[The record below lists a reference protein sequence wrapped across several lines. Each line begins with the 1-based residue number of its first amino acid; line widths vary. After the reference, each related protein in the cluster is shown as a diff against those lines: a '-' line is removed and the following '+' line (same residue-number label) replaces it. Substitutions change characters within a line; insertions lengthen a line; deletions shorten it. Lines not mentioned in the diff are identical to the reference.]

1 MSEPTRNTYAERK
14 QADIQ
19 GKMKVSQSDKYENTG
34 LVSTKDI
41 ENALAENAINRDP
54 LASSKTSNHNIAPSM
69 VKKVV
74 SDGKNNSKI
83 STTKSP
89 TRTVLTGIE
98 IKSGKRISSLS
109 AHNKAPTIN
118 ESKVLGITREGLLK
132 KRTKLEKKSEKYQKA
147 LNKEQIKYNNQ
158 VIRQLKAEK
167 KKIGHENDSS
177 KNVAGKSAAAIRS
190 GVSAAKSVTNDL
202 NEESSDNVL
211 VERSIALGE
220 KAISDSARA
229 SIGMVKAV
237 ASVASL
243 EAMYKI
249 KRTSERKNDVKE
261 QIREIKGVNQTIKKR
276 RATVYSTNGDKTETA
291 NKIKKDIKYNKEQRD
306 SYKSARRKESS
317 DSKKEKKQKKKDT
330 AKENEKANRN
340 AYIKKYTRQKII
352 NFMIKPKDDYSDKDV
367 KLSSGFGGFVSGIAK
382 SLSGDLFKS
391 FGLWLITTVGEAL
404 AVGFAMILNII
415 IMLMPIIIPVAAIV
429 GTFSWMMSDTS
440 DIAGNSLYCATVLN
454 EKYDAFNK
462 DTHDWTTKTSAD
474 GSLYKVNY
482 VDGCNSINNFN
493 DALIL
498 YIALSADDLS
508 MSESYEPSDDD
519 NAYLIVDT
527 DAETT
532 AMDTAF
538 SLLNYAETDET
549 TRNIYRKTLAD
560 IKGSLTSDQQDMLE
574 LAQSLLGD
582 SGSSSLGTRT
592 PGEYADDVGFGSGL
606 ASSEKGGAAVELAK
620 TFIGNKYVWGGTDPY
635 TGIDCS
641 GFVQYLCGQFGVS
654 LPRVA
659 NEQVT
664 CGDTVP
670 SLSEA
675 QPGDLIFY
683 SKDGTDSG
691 VYHVT
696 MYMGDGQMIHASNSA
711 PYPKGGI
718 KTNNVYGTPYKIK
731 RVLY

>member
-1 MSEPTRNTYAERK
+1 
-14 QADIQ
+14 
-19 GKMKVSQSDKYENTG
+19 
-34 LVSTKDI
+34 
-41 ENALAENAINRDP
+41 
-54 LASSKTSNHNIAPSM
+54 
-69 VKKVV
+69 
-74 SDGKNNSKI
+74 
-83 STTKSP
+83 
-89 TRTVLTGIE
+89 
-98 IKSGKRISSLS
+98 
-109 AHNKAPTIN
+109 
-118 ESKVLGITREGLLK
+118 
-132 KRTKLEKKSEKYQKA
+132 
-147 LNKEQIKYNNQ
+147 
-158 VIRQLKAEK
+158 
-167 KKIGHENDSS
+167 
-177 KNVAGKSAAAIRS
+177 
-190 GVSAAKSVTNDL
+190 
-202 NEESSDNVL
+202 
-211 VERSIALGE
+211 
-220 KAISDSARA
+220 
-229 SIGMVKAV
+229 
-237 ASVASL
+237 
-243 EAMYKI
+243 
-249 KRTSERKNDVKE
+249 
-261 QIREIKGVNQTIKKR
+261 
-276 RATVYSTNGDKTETA
+276 
-291 NKIKKDIKYNKEQRD
+291 
-306 SYKSARRKESS
+306 
-317 DSKKEKKQKKKDT
+317 
-330 AKENEKANRN
+330 
-340 AYIKKYTRQKII
+340 
-352 NFMIKPKDDYSDKDV
+352 MIKPKDDYSDKDV